1 MKFNEKFVSEGDIET
16 PRKKKKRGREMNRDR
31 EKMIHSLKKRKVIG
45 SLSKEINDNR
55 DDPSSVVPFH

>member
-1 MKFNEKFVSEGDIET
+1 
-16 PRKKKKRGREMNRDR
+16 MNRDR

-45 SLSKEINDNR
+45 SLNKEINDNR

>member
-1 MKFNEKFVSEGDIET
+1 MKNPLAKEIQKLQE
-16 PRKKKKRGREMNRDR
+16 KKKRGREMNRDR

-45 SLSKEINDNR
+45 SLNKEINDNR

>member
-16 PRKKKKRGREMNRDR
+16 PRKKKRGREMNRDR

-45 SLSKEINDNR
+45 SLNKEINDNR